1 MSRPGMSR
9 NDLNSSGKPYTNTP
23 VLSKKFHA
31 SFLANTSSNADFW
44 FENDPGRKMRFK
56 NLLLIDDDEDDQ
68 ELFIEAAKEVS
79 PDIHITVVPDAS
91 VALDRLARKSLVA
104 DVIFSDL
111 NMPRMN
117 GQQFLLEIKRRPEL
131 KDIPVIIFS
140 TSSHSHTIQLVK
152 DFGAYEFIT
161 KPGLF
166 NELVSTL
173 RRILS

>member
-1 MSRPGMSR
+1 MLFQIPTFGAG
-9 NDLNSSGKPYTNTP
+9 NY
-23 VLSKKFHA
+23 
-31 SFLANTSSNADFW
+31 LAL
-44 FENDPGRKMRFK
+44 EMKYK

-68 ELFIEAAKEVS
+68 ELFIEAAKEIS
-79 PDIHITVVPDAS
+79 SDIHITVVPDAS
-91 VALDRLARKSLVA
+91 IALEKLIQKAVTA
-104 DVIFSDL
+104 DIIFSDL

-117 GQQFLLEIKRRPEL
+117 GQQFLLEIKRRPDL

-152 DFGAYEFIT
+152 DFGAHEFIT

-166 NELVSTL
+166 KELVDTL

>member
-1 MSRPGMSR
+1 MLVNAFS
-9 NDLNSSGKPYTNTP
+9 NT
-23 VLSKKFHA
+23 
-31 SFLANTSSNADFW
+31 DFW
-44 FENDPGRKMRFK
+44 RWKYLALEMKYK

-68 ELFIEAAKEVS
+68 ELFIEAAKEIS
-79 PDIHITVVPDAS
+79 SDIHITVVPDAS
-91 VALDRLARKSLVA
+91 IALEKLIQKAVTA
-104 DVIFSDL
+104 DIIFSDL

-152 DFGAYEFIT
+152 DFGAHEFIT

-166 NELVSTL
+166 KELVDTL

>member
-1 MSRPGMSR
+1 M
-9 NDLNSSGKPYTNTP
+9 KYT
-23 VLSKKFHA
+23 
-31 SFLANTSSNADFW
+31 
-44 FENDPGRKMRFK
+44 

-68 ELFIEAAKEVS
+68 ELFMEAAREISEEIK
-79 PDIHITVVPDAS
+79 ITVVPDAS
-91 VALDRLARKSLVA
+91 IALDKLTAKSVTA

-111 NMPRMN
+111 NMPKMN
-117 GQQFLLEIKRRPEL
+117 GQQFLLEIKKHPDL

-152 DFGAYEFIT
+152 DFGAHEFIT

-173 RRILS
+173 RRLLT

>member
-1 MSRPGMSR
+1 
-9 NDLNSSGKPYTNTP
+9 
-23 VLSKKFHA
+23 
-31 SFLANTSSNADFW
+31 
-44 FENDPGRKMRFK
+44 MRFK

-68 ELFIEAAKEVS
+68 ELFIEAAKEIS

-91 VALDRLARKSLVA
+91 IALEKLTTRSVSA

-111 NMPRMN
+111 NMPRMT
-117 GQQFLLEIKRRPEL
+117 GQQFLIEIKKRPEL

-152 DFGAYEFIT
+152 DFGAHDFIT

-166 NELVSTL
+166 NELVTTL
-173 RRILS
+173 RRLLS

>member
-1 MSRPGMSR
+1 M
-9 NDLNSSGKPYTNTP
+9 K
-23 VLSKKFHA
+23 
-31 SFLANTSSNADFW
+31 
-44 FENDPGRKMRFK
+44 FK

-68 ELFIEAAKEVS
+68 ELFIEAAKEIA
-79 PDIHITVVPDAS
+79 PDIHITVVPDAAI
-91 VALDRLARKSLVA
+91 ALERLIKKSIIA

-117 GQQFLLEIKRRPEL
+117 GQKFLIEIKRQPGL

-152 DFGAYEFIT
+152 EFGAHDFIT

-173 RRILS
+173 RRLLT

>member
-1 MSRPGMSR
+1 
-9 NDLNSSGKPYTNTP
+9 
-23 VLSKKFHA
+23 
-31 SFLANTSSNADFW
+31 
-44 FENDPGRKMRFK
+44 MRFK

-79 PDIHITVVPDAS
+79 QDINITVLPDAATALEKLSNKS
-91 VALDRLARKSLVA
+91 VAA

-117 GQQFLLEIKRRPEL
+117 GQQFLLEIKRRPAL

-152 DFGAYEFIT
+152 DFGAHDFIT

-166 NELVSTL
+166 NELVTTL
-173 RRILS
+173 KRILN

>member
-1 MSRPGMSR
+1 M
-9 NDLNSSGKPYTNTP
+9 
-23 VLSKKFHA
+23 KFQ
-31 SFLANTSSNADFW
+31 
-44 FENDPGRKMRFK
+44 

-68 ELFIEAAKEVS
+68 ELFIEAAKEIA
-79 PDIHITVVPDAS
+79 PDINITVVPDAS
-91 VALDRLARKSLVA
+91 IALEKLISKAVTA

-117 GQQFLLEIKRRPEL
+117 GQQFLLEIKRRPDL

-140 TSSHSHTIQLVK
+140 TSSHAHTIQLVK
-152 DFGAYEFIT
+152 DFGAHDFIT

-173 RRILS
+173 RRLLT

>member
-1 MSRPGMSR
+1 MAPQI
-9 NDLNSSGKPYTNTP
+9 PT
-23 VLSKKFHA
+23 
-31 SFLANTSSNADFW
+31 
-44 FENDPGRKMRFK
+44 FEEAKYDPDGRMRFK

-68 ELFIEAAKEVS
+68 ELFMEAAREISK
-79 PDIHITVVPDAS
+79 DINITVVPDAAI
-91 VALDRLARKSLVA
+91 ALDRLVKKTVIA

-131 KDIPVIIFS
+131 KHIPVIIFS
-140 TSSHSHTIQLVK
+140 TSSHAHTIQLVK

-173 RRILS
+173 RRLLT

>member
-1 MSRPGMSR
+1 MP
-9 NDLNSSGKPYTNTP
+9 NFDLR
-23 VLSKKFHA
+23 KF
-31 SFLANTSSNADFW
+31 
-44 FENDPGRKMRFK
+44 DPGPRMKFT

-68 ELFIEAAKEVS
+68 ELFIEAAKEIS
-79 PDIHITVVPDAS
+79 PDIHITVVPDAAI
-91 VALDRLARKSLVA
+91 ALDKLVKRVITA

-131 KDIPVIIFS
+131 KHIPVIIFS
-140 TSSHSHTIQLVK
+140 TSSHLHTIQLVK
-152 DFGAYEFIT
+152 DFGAHDFIT

-173 RRILS
+173 RRLLT

>member
-1 MSRPGMSR
+1 M
-9 NDLNSSGKPYTNTP
+9 
-23 VLSKKFHA
+23 KFQ
-31 SFLANTSSNADFW
+31 
-44 FENDPGRKMRFK
+44 

-68 ELFIEAAKEVS
+68 ELFIEAAKEIA
-79 PDIHITVVPDAS
+79 PDINITVVPDAS
-91 VALDRLARKSLVA
+91 IALEKLISKAVIA

-117 GQQFLLEIKRRPEL
+117 GQQFLLEIKRRPDL

-140 TSSHSHTIQLVK
+140 TSSHAHTIQLVK
-152 DFGAYEFIT
+152 DFGAHDFIT

-173 RRILS
+173 RRLLT

>member
-1 MSRPGMSR
+1 
-9 NDLNSSGKPYTNTP
+9 
-23 VLSKKFHA
+23 
-31 SFLANTSSNADFW
+31 
-44 FENDPGRKMRFK
+44 MRFK

-68 ELFIEAAKEVS
+68 ELFIEAAREIS
-79 PDIHITVVPDAS
+79 TDIQITVVPDAAI
-91 VALDRLARKSLVA
+91 ALDKLVRKAVTV

-152 DFGAYEFIT
+152 DFGAHEFIT

-173 RRILS
+173 RRLLT

>member
-1 MSRPGMSR
+1 
-9 NDLNSSGKPYTNTP
+9 
-23 VLSKKFHA
+23 
-31 SFLANTSSNADFW
+31 
-44 FENDPGRKMRFK
+44 MRFK

-68 ELFIEAAKEVS
+68 ELFVEAAKEIS
-79 PDIHITVVPDAS
+79 PDLNIIVVPDAAIALERLVKRS
-91 VALDRLARKSLVA
+91 VTA
-104 DVIFSDL
+104 DIIFSDL

-152 DFGAYEFIT
+152 DFGAYDFIT

-173 RRILS
+173 KRILC

>member
-1 MSRPGMSR
+1 
-9 NDLNSSGKPYTNTP
+9 
-23 VLSKKFHA
+23 
-31 SFLANTSSNADFW
+31 
-44 FENDPGRKMRFK
+44 MRFT

-68 ELFIEAAKEVS
+68 ELFIEAAKEIS
-79 PDIHITVVPDAS
+79 PDINITVVPDAS
-91 VALDRLARKSLVA
+91 IALDRLTKKTVTA
-104 DVIFSDL
+104 DIIFSDL

-117 GQQFLLEIKRRPEL
+117 GQQFLLEIKKLPEL

-152 DFGAYEFIT
+152 DFGAHEFIT

-173 RRILS
+173 RRIIA

>member
-1 MSRPGMSR
+1 M
-9 NDLNSSGKPYTNTP
+9 KYT
-23 VLSKKFHA
+23 
-31 SFLANTSSNADFW
+31 
-44 FENDPGRKMRFK
+44 

-68 ELFIEAAKEVS
+68 ELFIEAAREISEEIK
-79 PDIHITVVPDAS
+79 ITVVPDAS
-91 VALDRLARKSLVA
+91 IALDKLTAKSVTA

-111 NMPRMN
+111 NMPKMN
-117 GQQFLLEIKRRPEL
+117 GQQFLLEIKKHPDL

-152 DFGAYEFIT
+152 DFGAHEFIT

-173 RRILS
+173 RRLLT

>member
-1 MSRPGMSR
+1 M
-9 NDLNSSGKPYTNTP
+9 K
-23 VLSKKFHA
+23 
-31 SFLANTSSNADFW
+31 
-44 FENDPGRKMRFK
+44 FK

-68 ELFIEAAKEVS
+68 ELFIEAAREIS
-79 PDIHITVVPDAS
+79 SEINITVVPDAAI
-91 VALDRLARKSLVA
+91 ALEKLTKSQVTA

-111 NMPRMN
+111 NMPKMN
-117 GQQFLLEIKRRPEL
+117 GQQFLLEIKRHPGL

-152 DFGAYEFIT
+152 DFGAHEFIT

-173 RRILS
+173 RRLLT

>member
-1 MSRPGMSR
+1 MPIF
-9 NDLNSSGKPYTNTP
+9 DLQTT
-23 VLSKKFHA
+23 
-31 SFLANTSSNADFW
+31 LA
-44 FENDPGRKMRFK
+44 EKMRFK
-56 NLLLIDDDEDDQ
+56 NLLLIDDDADDQ

-91 VALDRLARKSLVA
+91 VALDRLAKKSVVA

-152 DFGAYEFIT
+152 DFGAYDFIT

-173 RRILS
+173 RKILC

>member
-1 MSRPGMSR
+1 
-9 NDLNSSGKPYTNTP
+9 
-23 VLSKKFHA
+23 
-31 SFLANTSSNADFW
+31 
-44 FENDPGRKMRFK
+44 MRFK

-79 PDIHITVVPDAS
+79 QDINITVLPDAATALEKLSNKS
-91 VALDRLARKSLVA
+91 VAA

-117 GQQFLLEIKRRPEL
+117 GQQFLLEIKRRPAL

-152 DFGAYEFIT
+152 DFGAHDFIT

-166 NELVSTL
+166 NELVTTL
-173 RRILS
+173 KKILN